1 MLRALAI
8 LPMSDRVC
16 RSCVGW
22 AVSAPRSRWIWAFPF
37 LAAGVAV
44 CAVAQGLAFVMSL
57 SLFGLVAVC
66 LGIGNFG
73 FYSDKKI
80 ALRYFEDV
88 PQIVLSALFMYFK
101 GAADT
106 NAIINASA
114 RHDLRHLTSDAV
126 RLQSHHPHL
135 LPRVAHHHSPAC
147 RSPKSPPPHSAIL
160 MTVHVLRDVVG
171 EFKRIAKARRERKI
185 SLASG
190 DKGDDDEPTAEDLAD
205 ALDGRRQVA
214 HLMLGAP
221 WCSALTASILGISSL
236 FVLPGAARF
245 ALCLLLP
252 RPMCRS
258 TASFCVHAASPH
270 PSWRRL
276 IVPPAVLLMGK
287 TISAK
292 VVDKSATV
300 DSFKAVAKSGATPRR
315 ARKPWWRPASRE
327 QAVSWAAA
335 LALVIFIAVFSS
347 TYNFTPPGYS
357 GGGIE
362 VLPLQRFSSNLGGMS
377 GSGRFVFVSYGGA
390 AAGRRLAAASPAT
403 TASTISSFRVTTST
417 STTSTLAAAAS
428 EPVTLTDAAT
438 GAAAAFDGDP
448 IAVLRCG
455 STIILVTSI
464 IGLNYMSSSTAS
476 SASTRLRAS
485 LASLPAPRKH
495 LTCFSPSTVPL
506 PIAESYYFVDSTTGA
521 VMLFPD
527 VVRAHPPKTH
537 ATAPQQGASS
547 SEPLARALLHWS

>member
-1 MLRALAI
+1 
-8 LPMSDRVC
+8 MSDRVS
-16 RSCVGW
+16 RGCVGW
-22 AVSAPRSRWIWAFPF
+22 AVAAPRRRWIWAFPF

-44 CAVAQGLAFVMSL
+44 SAVAQGLAFVLSL
-57 SLFGLVAVC
+57 SLLGLVALF

-114 RHDLRHLTSDAV
+114 RHDLRHLPSDAV
-126 RLQSHHPHL
+126 CLHFHHPHL
-135 LPRVAHHHSPAC
+135 SPRVAHQHHSPTC

-171 EFKRIAKARRERKI
+171 EFKRIAKARRERNI

-221 WCSALTASILGISSL
+221 WCSAFSASILGISSL

-245 ALCLLLP
+245 ALFLLLP
-252 RPMCRS
+252 RPMRS
-258 TASFCVHAASPH
+258 SAAAFCVHASSPH

-276 IVPPAVLLMGK
+276 TVHPAVLLAGK
-287 TISAK
+287 TIAAK
-292 VVDKSATV
+292 VVDKSATF
-300 DSFKAVAKSGATPRR
+300 DGFKAVPTGGAAPRR

-335 LALVIFIAVFSS
+335 IALVIFIAVFSS
-347 TYNFTPPGYS
+347 TYKFTPPSYS
-357 GGGIE
+357 VGSME
-362 VLPLQRFSSNLGGMS
+362 VLPLQRFSSNLGGMF
-377 GSGRFVFVSYGGA
+377 GSGRFVFVSYGTA
-390 AAGRRLAAASPAT
+390 AAGRRLATASTAT

-428 EPVTLTDAAT
+428 KPVTLTDAAT
-438 GAAAAFDGDP
+438 GAAAAFEGDP

-455 STIILVTSI
+455 STIILVTSS
-464 IGLNYMSSSTAS
+464 IGLNYMSSYTAS
-476 SASTRLRAS
+476 SAST
-485 LASLPAPRKH
+485 
-495 LTCFSPSTVPL
+495 
-506 PIAESYYFVDSTTGA
+506 
-521 VMLFPD
+521 
-527 VVRAHPPKTH
+527 
-537 ATAPQQGASS
+537 
-547 SEPLARALLHWS
+547 